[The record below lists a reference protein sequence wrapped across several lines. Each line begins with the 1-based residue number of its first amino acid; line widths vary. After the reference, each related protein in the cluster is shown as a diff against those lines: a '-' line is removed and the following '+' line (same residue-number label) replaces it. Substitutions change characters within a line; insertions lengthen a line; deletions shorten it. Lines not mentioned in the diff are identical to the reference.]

1 MRQTIPLHTTTC
13 RFDAPWA
20 SPDKTR
26 IVRSEK
32 KVDETIVKQSK
43 KLIEKVLSHIVTVS
57 HTIINFGG
65 EWSYSRTG

>member
-1 MRQTIPLHTTTC
+1 MRQTTHHHTTTC

-20 SPDKTR
+20 PPDKTR

-32 KVDETIVKQSK
+32 KIDETKVKQSK

-57 HTIINFGG
+57 RTIINFGR